1 MKYLIKFHKSIMVIV
16 KGLILACLVCT
27 FVDTWQ
33 NHYPEALFSKN
44 GNYVVVLSYLIFLIA
59 FIQLYGGFKF
69 GVYRLHEIIYDL
81 SLATLFANFVMFL
94 EMCLIARLPL
104 SPFAILCCTVFQIA
118 LIFICSYCANVIYFK
133 LYPARKMLAI
143 FGKDNEGIE
152 LINKFAKIPE
162 RFKIEKGFSVEG
174 KSMDEIYRQ
183 IDKFDAILITDF
195 DKDVKDEVLRYCY
208 AKKKRTYILPS
219 STDVVISTA
228 DPIQVFDTPVLLC
241 HNRGITVEQA
251 AVKRFFD
258 ILLSAVGLIVTSPI
272 FLLVA
277 LFIKLEDK
285 GPVFFKQNRVTKDGK
300 IFNIFKFRSMIVDA
314 DKDGAKKAEND
325 DDRITKVGRLIRPL
339 RIDELPQLINIFL
352 GDMSLVGPRPERLQN
367 VYDYTRLYP
376 DFDLRHRVKAGLT
389 GYAQVYGK
397 YNTTPADKL
406 KMDLMYIE
414 KYSLI
419 LDIKLIAITLKILFL
434 RESTEGFSS
443 DANKNARGAK
453 YIEKEDDTK

>member
-16 KGLILACLVCT
+16 KSFILSGLTCT

-33 NHYPEALFSKN
+33 NHYPESLFSKN

-94 EMCLIARLPL
+94 EMCLIARLLL
-104 SPFAILCCTVFQIA
+104 SPTALICCTVFQIA
-118 LIFICSYCANVIYFK
+118 IIFVCSYCANIIYFK
-133 LYPARKMLAI
+133 LYPARKMLAV
-143 FGKDNEGIE
+143 FGKDNEDFS

-174 KSMDEIYRQ
+174 KDMMEIQLQ
-183 IDKFDAILITDF
+183 IDKFDAVLITDF
-195 DKDVKDEVLRYCY
+195 DKSIKESVLRYCY

-228 DPIQVFDTPVLLC
+228 DPIQIFDTPVLLC
-241 HNRGITVEQA
+241 HNRGLTIEQA
-251 AVKRFFD
+251 ALKRFFD
-258 ILLSAVGLIVTSPI
+258 IVFSAIGIVITSP
-272 FLLVA
+272 LLLLTA
-277 LFIKLEDK
+277 LFIKIEDG
-285 GPVFFKQNRVTKDGK
+285 GPVFFLQNRVTKDGK
-300 IFNIFKFRSMIVDA
+300 IFNILKFRSMIVNA
-314 DKDGAKKAEND
+314 DKDGAKKAETND
-325 DDRITKVGRLIRPL
+325 NRITKVGKFIRPF
-339 RIDELPQLINIFL
+339 RIDELPQLINILL

-367 VYDYTRLYP
+367 VYDYTNLYP
-376 DFDLRHRVKAGLT
+376 DFDLRHRVKTGLT

-397 YNTTPADKL
+397 YNTSPADKL

-414 KYSLI
+414 KYSFV
-419 LDIKLIAITLKILFL
+419 LDIKLLAMTFKILFL

-443 DANKNARGAK
+443 EENKTVRGAK
-453 YIEKEDDTK
+453 YIEKEDELK

>member
-1 MKYLIKFHKSIMVIV
+1 MKYLIKFHKSIMVII
-16 KGLILACLVCT
+16 KGLILSCLVSS

-81 SLATLFANFVMFL
+81 ALATLFANFVMFL
-94 EMCLIARLPL
+94 EMCLIARILL
-104 SPFAILCCTVFQIA
+104 SPMALLCCTGFQIIV
-118 LIFICSYCANVIYFK
+118 IFICSYCANIIYFK
-133 LYPARKMLAI
+133 LYPARKMLAV
-143 FGKDNEGIE
+143 FGKDNEGFE

-174 KSMDEIYRQ
+174 KTLEEIYRQ

-195 DKDVKDEVLRYCY
+195 DKDIKDKLLNYCY
-208 AKKKRTYILPS
+208 AKRKRTYILPS

-241 HNRGITVEQA
+241 HNRGLTIEQA

-258 ILLSAVGLIVTSPI
+258 VLLSSIGLIVTSPI
-272 FLLVA
+272 FALIA

-300 IFNIFKFRSMIVDA
+300 IFNIIKFRSMIVNA

-325 DDRITKVGRLIRPL
+325 DDRITKIGRLIRPL

-414 KYSLI
+414 KYSI
-419 LDIKLIAITLKILFL
+419 VLDIKLIAITLKILFL

-443 DANKNARGAK
+443 DANKNVRGVK
-453 YIEKEDDTK
+453 YIEKEDDVK

>member
-16 KGLILACLVCT
+16 KSLILCSLVST

-44 GNYVVVLSYLIFLIA
+44 GNYVVVLSYFIFLIA

-81 SLATLFANFVMFL
+81 SLATVFANFVMFL
-94 EMCLIARLPL
+94 ELCLIARLLL
-104 SPFAILCCTVFQIA
+104 SPVALLCCTAFQIG
-118 LIFICSYCANVIYFK
+118 LIFVCSYCTNIIYFG

-143 FGKDNEGIE
+143 FGKDNEDFG

-174 KSMDEIYRQ
+174 KSFEEITKQ
-183 IDKFDAILITDF
+183 IDKYEAILITDF
-195 DKDVKDEVLRYCY
+195 EKGIKDEVLRYCY
-208 AKKKRTYILPS
+208 SKRKRTYILPS

-228 DPIQVFDTPVLLC
+228 DPIQIFDTPVLLC
-241 HNRGITVEQA
+241 HNRGITIEQA
-251 AVKRFFD
+251 AIKRFFD
-258 ILLSAVGLIVTSPI
+258 VLLSAVGLIITSPI
-272 FLLVA
+272 FALVA
-277 LFIKLEDK
+277 LFIKIEDK
-285 GPVFFKQNRVTKDGK
+285 GPVFFYQNRVTKDGK
-300 IFNIFKFRSMIVDA
+300 IFNIIKFRSMIVDA
-314 DKDGAKKAEND
+314 DKEGAKKAESD
-325 DDRITKVGRLIRPL
+325 DDRITKVGKLIRPF

-367 VYDYTRLYP
+367 VYEYTSLYP
-376 DFDLRHRVKAGLT
+376 DFELRHRVKAGLT

-414 KYSLI
+414 KYSII

-443 DANKNARGAK
+443 DANKNVRGAK
-453 YIEKEDDTK
+453 YIEKEEESK

>member
-16 KGLILACLVCT
+16 KGLILACLTST

-44 GNYVVVLSYLIFLIA
+44 GNYVVVLSYLIFLVA

-81 SLATLFANFVMFL
+81 SLATVFANFVMFL
-94 EMCLIARLPL
+94 EMCLIARLLL
-104 SPFAILCCTVFQIA
+104 SPVALLCCTAFQIL
-118 LIFICSYCANVIYFK
+118 LIFICSYCSNIIYFK
-133 LYPARKMLAI
+133 LYPARKMLAL
-143 FGKDNEGIE
+143 FSKDSEGFA

-174 KSMDEIYRQ
+174 KTMEEIEKQ
-183 IDKFDAILITDF
+183 IDKYEAILITDF
-195 DKDVKDEVLRYCY
+195 NKSLKDSVLRYCY
-208 AKKKRTYILPS
+208 SKRKRTYILPS
-219 STDVVISTA
+219 STEVVISTA
-228 DPIQVFDTPVLLC
+228 DPIQIFDTPVLLC
-241 HNRGITVEQA
+241 HNRGISVEQA

-258 ILLSAVGLIVTSPI
+258 ILLSAIGLIITSPI
-272 FLLVA
+272 FALVS

-300 IFNIFKFRSMIVDA
+300 IFNIYKFRSKIVDA

-339 RIDELPQLINIFL
+339 RIDELPQLVNIFL

-367 VYDYTRLYP
+367 VYDYTKLYP

-414 KYSLI
+414 KYSI
-419 LDIKLIAITLKILFL
+419 VLDIKLIAITLKILFL

-443 DANKNARGAK
+443 DANKSVRGAK
-453 YIEKEDDTK
+453 YIEKEDEAK